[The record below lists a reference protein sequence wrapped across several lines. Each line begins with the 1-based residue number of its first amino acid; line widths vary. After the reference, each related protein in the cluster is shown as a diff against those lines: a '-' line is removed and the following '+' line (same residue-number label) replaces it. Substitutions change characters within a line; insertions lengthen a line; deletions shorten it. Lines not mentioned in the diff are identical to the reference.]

1 MMDETEN
8 INLLLEQW
16 RAGSADAE
24 RMLFS
29 ILYPL
34 LRKAAADSGRRYG
47 SALTLSPTE
56 IVNQAF
62 ENIQKQRSFAFAN
75 REHFLAIAATIMRRV
90 VIDYLRERHG
100 RGAERRLPLISLDEI
115 TEGQHPHS
123 HVDVDWIGVDRALQ
137 TLDKEQPRA
146 CKIVEMKVF
155 AGADNDEIAA
165 ALGISVPTVVR
176 DWRFA
181 RAWLVQHFNAD
192 ADSVK

>member
-1 MMDETEN
+1 MVEDNVN
-8 INLLLEQW
+8 IDSLLTQW
-16 RAGSADAE
+16 RLGTPGAE
-24 RMLFS
+24 QALFA

-34 LRKAAADSGRRYG
+34 LHKAAADSGRRYG

-62 ENIQKQRSFAFAN
+62 ENIQKQRNFVFAN

-90 VIDYLRERHG
+90 VIDYLRNRLG
-100 RGAERRLPLISLDEI
+100 RGIERKLPLIPLDEL
-115 TEGQHPHS
+115 TEGSQPAS
-123 HVDVDWIGVDRALQ
+123 HMNVDWVGVDQALRALE
-137 TLDKEQPRA
+137 TEQSRA

-155 AGADNDEIAA
+155 AGANNDEIAA

-181 RAWLVQHFNAD
+181 RAWLAQYFESSAREPD
-192 ADSVK
+192 